1 MPQFKADATGRSTF
15 QLARSKDKESANPW
29 PNESFIRL
37 GITLLQSAAYR
48 TLSLAAKNVLDRIM
62 IEHLS
67 HAGRINGKLPCTY
80 SDFERHGVRRQSVAK
95 ALDELQALGFI
106 ELIRRGHLRP
116 EGESGSPSL
125 YKLTFESVNL
135 PDRVVAATHEWKQF
149 ATIEQCKNAKLAFH
163 ACRKTERSQK
173 FARSM
178 NRKIQKSSV

>member
-1 MPQFKADATGRSTF
+1 MPHYKADATGLSTS
-15 QLARSKDKESANPW
+15 QLARSKDKEFANPW
-29 PNESFIRL
+29 PNESFIQI
-37 GITLLQSAAYR
+37 GITFFQSAAFR
-48 TLSLAAKNVLDRIM
+48 TLSLAAKNVLFRIM
-62 IEHLS
+62 VEHLD

-80 SDFERHGVRRQSVAK
+80 ADFERYNVRRQSVAK

-125 YKLTFESVNL
+125 YKLTFVAVNL
-135 PDRVVAATHEWKQF
+135 PDRVVAATHEWKKF
-149 ATIEQCKNAKLAFH
+149 TTIEQCRNAKLAFH

-178 NRKIQKSSV
+178 NRKIQKPSV